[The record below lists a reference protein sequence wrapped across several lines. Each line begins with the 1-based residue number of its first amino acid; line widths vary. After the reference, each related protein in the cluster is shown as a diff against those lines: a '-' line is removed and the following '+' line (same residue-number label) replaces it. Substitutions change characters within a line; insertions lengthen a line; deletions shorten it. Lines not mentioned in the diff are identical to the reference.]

1 MQQPGLFGH
10 DTFSISEVTRVI
22 QGVLESEPV
31 LQDVWVRGEIS
42 NLKYHTS
49 GHVYLTLKD
58 DLASLRCI
66 IWKMYASR
74 LRGKLQ
80 DGMSITAHGH
90 ISVYERNGD
99 YQLYI
104 DNVQMAGEGLLF
116 QEFMQLKGKLE
127 EEGLFDIAR
136 KRPLPEQPRTIG
148 IVTSSTGAALQDML
162 NILRQRFPLAE
173 VILAPAA
180 VQGTMAPLE
189 IIAQI
194 KALSKLSVDVIIVAR
209 GGGSIEDLWAFN
221 DERVVRAIVE
231 CPIPIV
237 TGIGHETDFT
247 LADFA
252 ADVRAPTPTAAAVQV
267 SPDIV
272 EIRTDLMNMQ
282 AELENSI
289 YDAISTR
296 RTELRETSHRLA
308 RFSPVNRIQNERQH
322 IDTLQEKAIR
332 LMMHFIQLQRSKAS
346 GQSQHLASVNPMA
359 VLQRGFALVM
369 TPERK
374 LVSSV
379 QQIQPMDIVDVRI
392 KDGSF
397 TTSVKEVK
405 PADDLN

>member
-22 QGVLESEPV
+22 QAVLESEPL
-31 LQDVWVRGEIS
+31 LQDVWVKGEIS

-80 DGMSITAHGH
+80 DGMSITAHGR

-104 DNVQMAGEGLLF
+104 DNVQLAGEGLLF
-116 QEFMQLKGKLE
+116 QEFMRLKAKLE
-127 EEGLFDIAR
+127 EEGLFDPAR

-148 IVTSSTGAALQDML
+148 IITSSTGAALQDML
-162 NILRQRFPLAE
+162 NILRQRYPLAE
-173 VILAPAA
+173 VFLAPAA
-180 VQGTMAPLE
+180 VQGTIAPLE
-189 IIAQI
+189 IVAQ
-194 KALSKLSVDVIIVAR
+194 LRMLNQMPVDVIIIAR

-221 DERVVRAIVE
+221 DERVVRAIAESPV
-231 CPIPIV
+231 PVV

-247 LADFA
+247 LADFV

-267 SPDIV
+267 TPDII
-272 EIRTDLMNMQ
+272 EIRTDLLSIQ
-282 AELENSI
+282 TELEN
-289 YDAISTR
+289 AITNAIAAH
-296 RTELRETSHRLA
+296 RTDLREAGHRLE
-308 RFSPVNRIQNERQH
+308 RSTPINRIQNERQH
-322 IDTLQEKAIR
+322 IDTQQEKAIR
-332 LMMHFIQLQRSKAS
+332 LMLHFIQLQRSKVS
-346 GQSQHLASVNPMA
+346 GKSQHLASVSPIA
-359 VLQRGFALVM
+359 VLQRGYALVM
-369 TPERK
+369 TTEGK

-379 QQIQPMDIVDVRI
+379 QQIQPMDWVDVKI

-397 TTSVKEVK
+397 TSIVQEVK